1 MIEKLKQTPRFL
13 KLNLQH
19 FADTG
24 VSGIAIGVSNFYY
37 APILKDTENE
47 WETGAGTRIRFLK
60 EIEVDRPQDTEED
73 YGDDMVAAT
82 AVSNGK
88 LSVKTTFVTVPA
100 DDKAFLNGA
109 KKGVG
114 GYKYGAK
121 DIPPDVAIVFE
132 RRNHDESS
140 EWVGLFKGKF
150 TRSSIKGQT
159 KQDKV
164 EFQNDDVEGN
174 FIDRLFDESS
184 HVTGYDKKGS
194 TTGRDYVFME
204 TFGKTYDEFMS
215 SRGEQNME
223 PVEKEMKKTEKVE
236 VTSVNVTDEQV
247 TVKVDATKQ
256 LSATTEPSGQKVTY
270 AVTEG
275 QTYASVSPTGLVK
288 GLAEGNATVT
298 ATAGK
303 QTDTVQVTVQS
314 NLEM

>member
-1 MIEKLKQTPRFL
+1 MIEKLKQAPRFL

-184 HVTGYDKKGS
+184 HVTGYDKKEALQGAIMYS
-194 TTGRDYVFME
+194 W
-204 TFGKTYDEFMS
+204 KH
-215 SRGEQNME
+215 
-223 PVEKEMKKTEKVE
+223 
-236 VTSVNVTDEQV
+236 
-247 TVKVDATKQ
+247 
-256 LSATTEPSGQKVTY
+256 
-270 AVTEG
+270 
-275 QTYASVSPTGLVK
+275 LVK
-288 GLAEGNATVT
+288 LMMNSCLVEEN
-298 ATAGK
+298 K
-303 QTDTVQVTVQS
+303 IW
-314 NLEM
+314 NL

>member
-1 MIEKLKQTPRFL
+1 
-13 KLNLQH
+13 
-19 FADTG
+19 
-24 VSGIAIGVSNFYY
+24 
-37 APILKDTENE
+37 
-47 WETGAGTRIRFLK
+47 
-60 EIEVDRPQDTEED
+60 
-73 YGDDMVAAT
+73 MVAAT

-109 KKGVG
+109 KKGTG

-184 HVTGYDKKGS
+184 HVTGYDAKGS
-194 TTGRDYVFME
+194 TTGGDYVFME
-204 TFGKTYDEFMS
+204 MFGKTYDEFMS
-215 SRGEQNME
+215 SRGEQTTE
-223 PVEKEMKKTEKVE
+223 SVEKEMKKTEKID
-236 VTSVNVTDEQV
+236 VTSVNISDEQV
-247 TVKVDATKQ
+247 TVKIDETKQ
-256 LSATTEPSGQKVTY
+256 LSATTEPPGQKVTY

-275 QTYASVSPTGLVK
+275 QTYASVSSTGLVK

-303 QTDTVQVTVQS
+303 QTDTVQITVQS

>member
-1 MIEKLKQTPRFL
+1 MIEKLKQAPRFL

-204 TFGKTYDEFMS
+204 KTYDEFMS

-275 QTYASVSPTGLVK
+275 QTYASVTSTGLVK

-303 QTDTVQVTVQS
+303 QTDTVQITVQS

>member
-1 MIEKLKQTPRFL
+1 
-13 KLNLQH
+13 
-19 FADTG
+19 
-24 VSGIAIGVSNFYY
+24 
-37 APILKDTENE
+37 
-47 WETGAGTRIRFLK
+47 
-60 EIEVDRPQDTEED
+60 
-73 YGDDMVAAT
+73 
-82 AVSNGK
+82 
-88 LSVKTTFVTVPA
+88 
-100 DDKAFLNGA
+100 
-109 KKGVG
+109 
-114 GYKYGAK
+114 
-121 DIPPDVAIVFE
+121 
-132 RRNHDESS
+132 
-140 EWVGLFKGKF
+140 
-150 TRSSIKGQT
+150 
-159 KQDKV
+159 
-164 EFQNDDVEGN
+164 
-174 FIDRLFDESS
+174 
-184 HVTGYDKKGS
+184 TGYDKKGS

-275 QTYASVSPTGLVK
+275 QTYASVTSTGLVK

-303 QTDTVQVTVQS
+303 QTDTVQITVQS